1 MTTALASSKVYIA
14 LVMVSGLGVLGYA
27 IVNTNPIYFARLAAF
42 LLVACLAARL
52 KVKLPGIT
60 GTMSVNLPF
69 ILLAAAE
76 MSLAEALLVGC
87 TSNLVQCL
95 PRGEQKFN
103 GLRVAFNFCVMALA
117 VEATRWLYALPALT
131 GYVSSASLRL
141 GIAALGFFLTNTV
154 LVAIV
159 IALTERSNP
168 WRPWLG
174 MAQLSFPYYVASAGI
189 AGVALTLAMRVGWQ
203 VPVIILPVMLGIF
216 YSYRRFF
223 SSAAKLATGGASER
237 MGPAGVRPQEQ
248 AVGAGSQSA

>member
-1 MTTALASSKVYIA
+1 MTTAPASAKLYIA

-27 IVNTNPIYFARLAAF
+27 IVNANPIYFARLAAF

-69 ILLAAAE
+69 ILVAAAE

-87 TSNLVQCL
+87 ISNLVQCL

-103 GLRVAFNFCVMALA
+103 GLRVAFNFSVMALA
-117 VEATRWLYALPALT
+117 VEATRWVYGLPALM

-203 VPVIILPVMLGIF
+203 VPVIILPLMLGIF
-216 YSYRRFF
+216 YSYRRYF
-223 SSAAKLATGGASER
+223 SSVAQLATGGASER
-237 MGPAGVRPQEQ
+237 IGPAGVRPQEQ
-248 AVGAGSQSA
+248 AVGAGSHSA

>member
-1 MTTALASSKVYIA
+1 MTTGPASAKVYIA
-14 LVMVSGLGVLGYA
+14 LVMMSGLGVLGYA
-27 IVNTNPIYFARLAAF
+27 VVNANPIYFARLAAF

-69 ILLAAAE
+69 ILVAAAE

-87 TSNLVQCL
+87 ISNLVQCL

-117 VEATRWLYALPALT
+117 VEATRWVFGLPALT
-131 GYVSSASLRL
+131 GYMSSASLRL
-141 GIAALGFFLTNTV
+141 GIGALGFFLTNTV

-168 WRPWLG
+168 WRPWLA

-216 YSYRRFF
+216 YSYRRYF
-223 SSAAKLATGGASER
+223 SSTARLATGGASER
-237 MGPAGVRPQEQ
+237 IGPAGVRPQEQ
-248 AVGAGSQSA
+248 AIGAGSHSA